1 MKKHIKI
8 EFIIDENEY
17 KIYETL
23 LDDFVN
29 DLEIRAENI
38 EVIETDIKE
47 NYET

>member
-8 EFIIDENEY
+8 EFIIDNEEY
-17 KIYETL
+17 KLYETL

-38 EVIETDIKE
+38 EVIENDIE
-47 NYET
+47 EDYET

>member
-8 EFIIDENEY
+8 EFVIHDNEY
-17 KIYETL
+17 KLYETL

-38 EVIETDIKE
+38 EVIENDIKE
-47 NYET
+47 DYET